1 MRCAT
6 STFLSVTGGRITSNA
21 TERLTKKNWINEW
34 MNEKGWIWLCATD
47 LRTFMIE
54 GELFCVL
61 FGEKK
66 SKIWRK
72 NAVWFDL
79 FCYFHSLH
87 FDAGNFS
94 GGQDAQ
100 KPAVVSKS
108 FLILRSAIL
117 MGASRERIRSFN
129 KADPW
134 TPWMFNQDQTMCFK
148 LICCFLKKAFSAYWF
163 ASKLETTHERKDFSH
178 KDKYSFQDLRKF

>member
-1 MRCAT
+1 MCHVD
-6 STFLSVTGGRITSNA
+6 FSVSHGGSHHVKRYREADKEKLN
-21 TERLTKKNWINEW
+21 KW
-34 MNEKGWIWLCATD
+34 MNEWKGMNMTLCHRSTYVYD
-47 LRTFMIE
+47 RGRIILCFIRR
-54 GELFCVL
+54 
-61 FGEKK
+61 KK

-72 NAVWFDL
+72 NAVSFDL
-79 FCYFHSLH
+79 FCYFHSLN
-87 FDAGNFS
+87 FDTGNFS

-178 KDKYSFQDLRKF
+178 KDKYSFQDLRKFYK